1 LLIVYGFVSC
11 AFNTYLFSC
20 KEGNAL
26 YDVHMYIE
34 LNIIFGN
41 IQIFLVFI
49 SMFSI
54 SSNYFCLI
62 FMKKWTV
69 RMSKQPFPLKNRLV
83 VEVFEKFNGNQK
95 KLHSV
100 LCSIVRVDTTTVNI
114 SSLYSRIKSVYS
126 TSKKYK
132 KFSNKHRYN

>member
-1 LLIVYGFVSC
+1 
-11 AFNTYLFSC
+11 
-20 KEGNAL
+20 
-26 YDVHMYIE
+26 
-34 LNIIFGN
+34 
-41 IQIFLVFI
+41 
-49 SMFSI
+49 
-54 SSNYFCLI
+54 
-62 FMKKWTV
+62 
-69 RMSKQPFPLKNRLV
+69 MSKQPFPLKNHLV

-132 KFSNKHRYN
+132 KFSNTHKYNDIILLFQKVPKNSWL